1 MKAPAVSGVQSCL
14 KLCLAM
20 RNEEKWLLELKKDY
34 SIVNLVP
41 PLFTLLEQLT
51 HPMVLRGEG
60 HVMHNHPRPSEG
72 K

>member
-1 MKAPAVSGVQSCL
+1 MKAPAVSGVE
-14 KLCLAM
+14 LCLAL

-51 HPMVLRGEG
+51 HPMVFRGEG
-60 HVMHNHPRPSEG
+60 HVMHNHPRPLEG